1 MATTLIE
8 NIVNELTELVVQK
21 VLEEFNQ
28 RADEVAARL
37 NALELE
43 RFDLVHRAD
52 LCSNFVTRDDLLVDE
67 ALIND
72 RLIAME
78 NLIGSQPLVD
88 ANFVDERIDG
98 WMQRRLKDE
107 IVYALERVDLEYEVT
122 NIIDRYDMTGKIEDA
137 LRDFDLG
144 VEEAVAD
151 EISNR
156 TLVTE
161 DDLIEFINDRV
172 RLTTE

>member
-21 VLEEFNQ
+21 VLEVLSR
-28 RADEVAARL
+28 RADEVTARL

-43 RFDLVHRAD
+43 RFDLVHHAD
-52 LCSNFVTRDDLLVDE
+52 LCSNFVARDDLLVDK

-72 RLIAME
+72 RLLAME
-78 NLIGSQPLVD
+78 RALAAQPVVD
-88 ANFVDERIDG
+88 ANFVDERIDD
-98 WMQRRLKDE
+98 WADRNLDYK
-107 IVYALERVDLEYEVT
+107 IT
-122 NIIDRYDMTGKIEDA
+122 NIVDRYDMTGKIEDT

-144 VEEAVAD
+144 VEEAVED
-151 EISNR
+151 EIRNR

-161 DDLIEFINDRV
+161 DDLIEFLNDRV
-172 RLTTE
+172 RVTVE

>member
-8 NIVNELTELVVQK
+8 NIVNELTELVVQSVMK
-21 VLEEFNQ
+21 EFQAQEARLTVLEKGFETLAQ
-28 RADEVAARL
+28 QKLKGLTDPLDHEARL
-37 NALELE
+37 N
-43 RFDLVHRAD
+43 
-52 LCSNFVTRDDLLVDE
+52 
-67 ALIND
+67 
-72 RLIAME
+72 
-78 NLIGSQPLVD
+78 
-88 ANFVDERIDG
+88 
-98 WMQRRLKDE
+98 
-107 IVYALERVDLEYEVT
+107 ALERVDLEYEVT
-122 NIIDRYDMTGKIEDA
+122 NIIDCYDITAKIEDT

-172 RLTTE
+172 RITVE

>member
-8 NIVNELTELVVQK
+8 NIVNELTELVVQSVMK
-21 VLEEFNQ
+21 EFQAQEARLTVLEKGFETLAQ
-28 RADEVAARL
+28 QKLKGLTDPLDHEARL
-37 NALELE
+37 N
-43 RFDLVHRAD
+43 
-52 LCSNFVTRDDLLVDE
+52 
-67 ALIND
+67 
-72 RLIAME
+72 
-78 NLIGSQPLVD
+78 
-88 ANFVDERIDG
+88 
-98 WMQRRLKDE
+98 
-107 IVYALERVDLEYEVT
+107 ALERVDLEYEVT
-122 NIIDRYDMTGKIEDA
+122 NIIDRYDMTAKIEDT

-172 RLTTE
+172 RITVE

>member
-28 RADEVAARL
+28 RTDEVARRL
-37 NALELE
+37 GEMERAL
-43 RFDLVHRAD
+43 A
-52 LCSNFVTRDDLLVDE
+52 
-67 ALIND
+67 A
-72 RLIAME
+72 
-78 NLIGSQPLVD
+78 QPVID
-88 ANFVDERIDG
+88 ANFVDERVNA
-98 WMQRRLKDE
+98 L
-107 IVYALERVDLEYEVT
+107 VYRNLDYEVR
-122 NIIDRYDMTGKIEDA
+122 NIVDRYDMTAKIEDT

-144 VEEAVAD
+144 VEEAVED
-151 EISNR
+151 EIRNR

>member
-1 MATTLIE
+1 MMHANKFTGQNFEGEMVMATTLIE

-28 RADEVAARL
+28 RIDEVARRL
-37 NALELE
+37 GEMERAL
-43 RFDLVHRAD
+43 A
-52 LCSNFVTRDDLLVDE
+52 
-67 ALIND
+67 A
-72 RLIAME
+72 
-78 NLIGSQPLVD
+78 QPVID
-88 ANFVDERIDG
+88 ANFVDERVNA
-98 WMQRRLKDE
+98 L
-107 IVYALERVDLEYEVT
+107 VYQNLDYEVR
-122 NIIDRYDMTGKIEDA
+122 NIVDRYDMTAKIEDT

-161 DDLIEFINDRV
+161 DDFIEFINDRV
-172 RLTTE
+172 RITVE

>member
-8 NIVNELTELVVQK
+8 NIVNELTELVVQSVMK
-21 VLEEFNQ
+21 EFQAQEARLTVLEKGFETLAQ
-28 RADEVAARL
+28 QKLKGLTDPLDHEARL
-37 NALELE
+37 N
-43 RFDLVHRAD
+43 
-52 LCSNFVTRDDLLVDE
+52 
-67 ALIND
+67 
-72 RLIAME
+72 
-78 NLIGSQPLVD
+78 
-88 ANFVDERIDG
+88 
-98 WMQRRLKDE
+98 
-107 IVYALERVDLEYEVT
+107 ALERVDLEYEVT
-122 NIIDRYDMTGKIEDA
+122 NIIDRYNMTPKIEDT

>member
-37 NALELE
+37 GEMERALAAQS
-43 RFDLVHRAD
+43 V
-52 LCSNFVTRDDLLVDE
+52 
-67 ALIND
+67 
-72 RLIAME
+72 
-78 NLIGSQPLVD
+78 VD
-88 ANFVDERIDG
+88 ANFVDERIDD
-98 WMQRRLKDE
+98 WADRNLDYK
-107 IVYALERVDLEYEVT
+107 IT
-122 NIIDRYDMTGKIEDA
+122 NIVDRYDMTGKIEDT

-144 VEEAVAD
+144 VEEAVED
-151 EISNR
+151 EIRNR

-161 DDLIEFINDRV
+161 DDLIEFLNERV

>member
-8 NIVNELTELVVQK
+8 NIVNELTMVVVQSVMK
-21 VLEEFNQ
+21 EFQAQEARLTVLEKGFETLAQQ
-28 RADEVAARL
+28 RLKGLTDPLDHEARL
-37 NALELE
+37 N
-43 RFDLVHRAD
+43 
-52 LCSNFVTRDDLLVDE
+52 
-67 ALIND
+67 
-72 RLIAME
+72 
-78 NLIGSQPLVD
+78 
-88 ANFVDERIDG
+88 
-98 WMQRRLKDE
+98 
-107 IVYALERVDLEYEVT
+107 ALERVDLEYEVT
-122 NIIDRYDMTGKIEDA
+122 NIIDRYDMTAKIEDT

-172 RLTTE
+172 RITVE

>member
-8 NIVNELTELVVQK
+8 NIVNELTMVVVQSVMK
-21 VLEEFNQ
+21 EFQAQEARLTVLEKGFETLAQQ
-28 RADEVAARL
+28 RLKGLTDPLDHEARL
-37 NALELE
+37 N
-43 RFDLVHRAD
+43 
-52 LCSNFVTRDDLLVDE
+52 
-67 ALIND
+67 
-72 RLIAME
+72 
-78 NLIGSQPLVD
+78 
-88 ANFVDERIDG
+88 
-98 WMQRRLKDE
+98 
-107 IVYALERVDLEYEVT
+107 ALERVDLEYEVT
-122 NIIDRYDMTGKIEDA
+122 NIIDCYDITAKIEDT

-172 RLTTE
+172 RITVE

>member
-28 RADEVAARL
+28 RTDEVARRL
-37 NALELE
+37 GEMERAL
-43 RFDLVHRAD
+43 A
-52 LCSNFVTRDDLLVDE
+52 
-67 ALIND
+67 A
-72 RLIAME
+72 
-78 NLIGSQPLVD
+78 QPVID
-88 ANFVDERIDG
+88 ANFVDERIDD

-122 NIIDRYDMTGKIEDA
+122 NIIDRYDMTGKIEDT

-144 VEEAVAD
+144 VEEAVED
-151 EISNR
+151 EIRNR
-156 TLVTE
+156 TLITE
-161 DDLIEFINDRV
+161 DDLVEFLNDRV
-172 RLTTE
+172 RITVE

>member
-8 NIVNELTELVVQK
+8 NFVNALTELVVQK

-28 RADEVAARL
+28 RTDEVAARL
-37 NALELE
+37 DEMERAL
-43 RFDLVHRAD
+43 A
-52 LCSNFVTRDDLLVDE
+52 
-67 ALIND
+67 A
-72 RLIAME
+72 
-78 NLIGSQPLVD
+78 QPVID
-88 ANFVDERIDG
+88 ANFVDERIDD
-98 WMQRRLKDE
+98 WMQGRLKDE
-107 IVYALERVDLEYEVT
+107 IVCALERVDLEYEVT

-144 VEEAVAD
+144 IEEAVAD

>member
-1 MATTLIE
+1 MHANKFTGQNFEKEMAMATTLIE

-28 RADEVAARL
+28 RTDEVARRFGEMER
-37 NALELE
+37 AL
-43 RFDLVHRAD
+43 A
-52 LCSNFVTRDDLLVDE
+52 
-67 ALIND
+67 A
-72 RLIAME
+72 
-78 NLIGSQPLVD
+78 QPVVD
-88 ANFVDERIDG
+88 ANFVDERIESWVSKNLYD
-98 WMQRRLKDE
+98 R
-107 IVYALERVDLEYEVT
+107 VT
-122 NIIDRYDMTGKIEDA
+122 NIIDFYNMTGKIEDA

-172 RLTTE
+172 RITVE

>member
-8 NIVNELTELVVQK
+8 NIVNELTELVVQSVMK
-21 VLEEFNQ
+21 EFQAQEARLTVLEKGFETLAQ
-28 RADEVAARL
+28 QKLKGLTDPLDHEARL
-37 NALELE
+37 N
-43 RFDLVHRAD
+43 
-52 LCSNFVTRDDLLVDE
+52 
-67 ALIND
+67 
-72 RLIAME
+72 
-78 NLIGSQPLVD
+78 
-88 ANFVDERIDG
+88 
-98 WMQRRLKDE
+98 
-107 IVYALERVDLEYEVT
+107 ALERVDLEYEVT
-122 NIIDRYDMTGKIEDA
+122 NIIDRYNMTAKIEDT

-172 RLTTE
+172 RITVE

>member
-1 MATTLIE
+1 MHANKFTGQNFEGEMVMATTLIE

-28 RADEVAARL
+28 RTDEVARRL
-37 NALELE
+37 SEMERAL
-43 RFDLVHRAD
+43 A
-52 LCSNFVTRDDLLVDE
+52 
-67 ALIND
+67 A
-72 RLIAME
+72 
-78 NLIGSQPLVD
+78 QPVID
-88 ANFVDERIDG
+88 ANFVDERVNA
-98 WMQRRLKDE
+98 L
-107 IVYALERVDLEYEVT
+107 VYQNLDYEVR
-122 NIIDRYDMTGKIEDA
+122 NIVDRYDMTAKIEDT

-172 RLTTE
+172 RITVE

>member
-28 RADEVAARL
+28 RTDEVARRL
-37 NALELE
+37 NALES
-43 RFDLVHRAD
+43 A
-52 LCSNFVTRDDLLVDE
+52 
-67 ALIND
+67 
-72 RLIAME
+72 IAA
-78 NLIGSQPLVD
+78 QPVID
-88 ANFVDERIDG
+88 ANFVDERIDD
-98 WMQRRLKDE
+98 WMRRRLKDE
-107 IVYALERVDLEYEVT
+107 IVYALEHVDLEYEVT
-122 NIIDRYDMTGKIEDA
+122 NIIDRYDMTGKIEDT

-144 VEEAVAD
+144 VEEAVED
-151 EISNR
+151 EIRSR

>member
-8 NIVNELTELVVQK
+8 NIVNELTELVVQSVMK
-21 VLEEFNQ
+21 EFQAQEARLTVLEKGFETLAQ
-28 RADEVAARL
+28 QKLKGLTDPLDHEARL
-37 NALELE
+37 N
-43 RFDLVHRAD
+43 
-52 LCSNFVTRDDLLVDE
+52 
-67 ALIND
+67 
-72 RLIAME
+72 
-78 NLIGSQPLVD
+78 
-88 ANFVDERIDG
+88 
-98 WMQRRLKDE
+98 
-107 IVYALERVDLEYEVT
+107 ALERVDLEYEVT
-122 NIIDRYDMTGKIEDA
+122 NIIDRYDITAKIEDT

-172 RLTTE
+172 RITVE

>member
-28 RADEVAARL
+28 RTDEVARRL
-37 NALELE
+37 GEMERAL
-43 RFDLVHRAD
+43 A
-52 LCSNFVTRDDLLVDE
+52 
-67 ALIND
+67 A
-72 RLIAME
+72 
-78 NLIGSQPLVD
+78 QPVID
-88 ANFVDERIDG
+88 ANFVDERVNA
-98 WMQRRLKDE
+98 L
-107 IVYALERVDLEYEVT
+107 VYQNLDYEVR
-122 NIIDRYDMTGKIEDA
+122 NIVDRYDMTAKIEDT

-172 RLTTE
+172 RITVE